1 MNALAAPAS
10 AIAADLDLDLPLGA
24 DNLHLSYGRHAVL
37 RGVDL
42 HLPRGQVLGLIG
54 RNGAGK
60 SSLIG
65 CLLGL
70 LRPQGG
76 QARLFGAP
84 ALALDDARK
93 QCLGYVPQQPQ
104 SFGWMKVGQLMGY
117 LAQLYPQWQRAH
129 ADALLKRWDLDPA
142 QAIGK
147 LSPGQA
153 QRLAVVRALA
163 PRPALL
169 VLDEPASALD
179 PVARRE
185 LLRDI
190 VEQAID
196 NGTTVLFSSHIISDL
211 ERVASHVAFLHEGRI
226 LLNQPLDELKSQTM
240 RLFVPGAGAAQ
251 RPCAQPGFDARAAER
266 GVDQAHR
273 HVHVLLQLAREVV
286 AGRGELRH
294 VRGRGRLPAHRS
306 GEIAARRGH
315 AGLRHPEQADA
326 VVAGAG
332 DLRARVQ
339 AAMHLQLHVRL
350 AAAQPHIADQH
361 IGHAPGLAAAAG
373 DQFMRTAG
381 LERRQPR
388 LPAAIVAG
396 LRFHAPAG
404 EFDLHLRAGR
414 GLAPH
419 RDRPVALHHRVIL
432 EQRVQQRRVGG
443 PCAEGVAGQREQ
455 HGVEAARHAA

>member
-1 MNALAAPAS
+1 MNALAAS
-10 AIAADLDLDLPLGA
+10 VIATDLDFDLPLGA
-24 DNLHLSYGRHAVL
+24 DGLHLSYGRHAVL

-42 HLPRGQVLGLIG
+42 RLPRGQVLGLIG

-70 LRPQGG
+70 LRPQSG

-93 QCLGYVPQQPQ
+93 QQLGYVPQQPQ

-129 ADALLKRWDLDPA
+129 ADALLKRWGLDPD

-226 LLNQPLDELKSQTM
+226 LLNQPLDELKSQTV
-240 RLFVPGAGAAQ
+240 RLLVPAAGAAQ
-251 RPCAQPGFDARAAER
+251 LPAR
-266 GVDQAHR
+266 
-273 HVHVLLQLAREVV
+273 LP
-286 AGRGELRH
+286 GEL
-294 VRGRGRLPAHRS
+294 VRKPLSDGRLS
-306 GEIAARRGH
+306 
-315 AGLRHPEQADA
+315 L
-326 VVAGAG
+326 VVSQREGWQ
-332 DLRARVQ
+332 DL
-339 AAMHLQLHVRL
+339 L
-350 AAAQPHIADQH
+350 AIEGIHADQ
-361 IGHAPGLAAAAG
+361 LN
-373 DQFMRTAG
+373 
-381 LERRQPR
+381 LED
-388 LPAAIVAG
+388 LFIEVA
-396 LRFHAPAG
+396 
-404 EFDLHLRAGR
+404 E
-414 GLAPH
+414 
-419 RDRPVALHHRVIL
+419 
-432 EQRVQQRRVGG
+432 
-443 PCAEGVAGQREQ
+443 
-455 HGVEAARHAA
+455 